1 MSSFLPLHLEKKSC
15 IRDNG
20 VFSRC
25 LINGYADGNK
35 VNPLQNFFI
44 QILITIYVQNNRAI
58 VILKLAMRLKIIVA
72 IITVKE
78 KELAWEKV

>member
-1 MSSFLPLHLEKKSC
+1 MSSFLPLHLEKKKSC

-44 QILITIYVQNNRAI
+44 QILITISVQNNTAI

-78 KELAWEKV
+78 KELA

>member
-1 MSSFLPLHLEKKSC
+1 M
-15 IRDNG
+15 RDNR

-25 LINGYADGNK
+25 LINGYATGNK

-44 QILITIYVQNNRAI
+44 QILITIYVQNNSAI

-78 KELAWEKV
+78 KELAGEKV